1 MRNMQHRKL
10 GRTGLEVSAL
20 GFGSMRLPMNEGQVD
35 VESALKVL
43 NKAFDLG
50 INLVDTAVGY
60 CNQQSEMTLGKALK
74 GRREG
79 IVLSTKNPYKGTSG
93 AEWRALLDQSLRRL
107 DVKWIDLYNFH
118 GLTLEQYTNWL
129 GNPNSPIEE
138 ARKAKEEG
146 LVRFLGLSCH
156 DNPQNM
162 MKLMDT
168 GLFSSIILQYNIL
181 DRVNEDAM
189 AYANAKGLGVIVMGP
204 VGGGRLAAP
213 SEVIRQ
219 MIPGKVKGTAEL
231 ALRFV
236 LSNPNISSALSG
248 MSTLDMVTENART
261 ASLLEPLSEEE
272 RRRMNEALEE
282 KKRLAELF
290 CTGCGY
296 CMPCPNGVDI
306 PANFELMNYYRVYG
320 LVDYAKGGYRELG
333 ERVKEGAKVPA
344 WAAACKECNECEP
357 KCPRGLKIREQLKE
371 THKTL
376 ST

>member
-1 MRNMQHRKL
+1 MRNMQYRKL
-10 GRTGLEVSAL
+10 GKTGVEVSAL
-20 GFGSMRLPMNEGQVD
+20 GFGAMRLPMNEGQVD
-35 VESALKVL
+35 VESALQVL

-60 CNQQSEMTLGKALK
+60 CNQQSEIAVGKALK
-74 GRREG
+74 GRRGE

-93 AEWRALLDQSLRRL
+93 AEWRALLDQSLKRL

-129 GNPNSPIEE
+129 GNPASPIEE
-138 ARKAKEEG
+138 ARRAKEEG

-156 DNPQNM
+156 DKPQNM
-162 MKLMDT
+162 MKLIDT

-181 DRVNEDAM
+181 DRVNEEAL
-189 AYANAKGLGVIVMGP
+189 AYANAKGLGVVVMGP

-213 SEVIRQ
+213 SDVIRR
-219 MIPGKVKGTAEL
+219 MIPSKVTSTAEL

-236 LSNPNISSALSG
+236 LSNPHVSSALSG
-248 MSTLDMVTENART
+248 MSTLEMVEQNART
-261 ASLLEPLSEEE
+261 ASLREPLSGEE
-272 RRRMNEALEE
+272 RREMDEALEE

-306 PANFELMNYYRVYG
+306 PANFELMNYHRIYG
-320 LVDYAKGGYRELG
+320 LVDYAKDGYRELG
-333 ERVKEGAKVPA
+333 ERMKEGVKVPA

-371 THKTL
+371 THETL
-376 ST
+376 SR